1 MSSHFSLLKLIN
13 VSFGFSYH
21 DYVVEGVNLTIPK
34 GRFVSIVGPS
44 GSGKTTLLKI
54 ICGIYNPWHGD
65 VEFID
70 NNGIALHYIPSFG
83 YVPQIETIDWN
94 FPVSVQE
101 VLAMGSWSYKSYL
114 PWIDKKLKQ
123 QIKDILKIL
132 GLDSYGNRHI
142 RELSGGEQQRV
153 FLGRALIRNPEILI
167 LDEPT
172 TGLDYVSREKIFEI
186 LKNLNNDGM
195 TIILSTHDITHIAK
209 RSPWVVCFNK
219 SIISEGYPRDV
230 LKEDTLLK
238 TYGLPDY
245 KTLVDEDHG

>member
-1 MSSHFSLLKLIN
+1 MSTFSFLKLIDI
-13 VSFGFSYH
+13 SFGFSYH
-21 DYVVEGVNLTIPK
+21 DYVVEGVNLEIPK

-44 GSGKTTLLKI
+44 GAGKTTLLKI
-54 ICGIYNPWHGD
+54 ISGIHEPWHGD

-70 NNGIALHYIPSFG
+70 DEGIPLHHIPSIG
-83 YVPQIETIDWN
+83 YIPQIETIDWT

-101 VLAMGSWSYKSYL
+101 VLSMGSWNYKSYL

-123 QIKDILKIL
+123 RIKDILKIL
-132 GLDSYGNRHI
+132 GLDNYCNRHI

-186 LKNLNNDGM
+186 LRNLNNDGI
-195 TIILSTHDITHIAK
+195 TVILSTHDITNIAK

-230 LKEDTLLK
+230 LKETTLLQ
-238 TYGLPDY
+238 TFGLPDY
-245 KTLVDEDHG
+245 RALTDE

>member
-1 MSSHFSLLKLIN
+1 MLKLVN

-44 GSGKTTLLKI
+44 GAGKTTLLKI
-54 ICGIYNPWHGD
+54 ISGIHEPWHGD
-65 VEFID
+65 VEFMD
-70 NNGIALHYIPSFG
+70 NDGIHLYNIPSIG
-83 YVPQIETIDWN
+83 YVPQIETIDWS

-101 VLAMGSWSYKSYL
+101 VLAMGSWNYKSYL

-123 QIKDILKIL
+123 QIKDVLKIL
-132 GLDSYGNRHI
+132 GLNGYGSRHI

-186 LKNLNNDGM
+186 LKNLNNNGM
-195 TIILSTHDITHIAK
+195 TIILSTHDIIHIAK
-209 RSPWVVCFNK
+209 RSQWVVCFNK
-219 SIISEGYPRDV
+219 TMISEGYPRDV
-230 LKEDTLLK
+230 LEETTLLK
-238 TYGLPDY
+238 TFGLPDY
-245 KTLVDEDHG
+245 RTLTREDHD

>member
-1 MSSHFSLLKLIN
+1 LLKLID

-21 DYVVEGVNLTIPK
+21 DYVVEGVNLEIPK

-44 GSGKTTLLKI
+44 GAGKTTLLKI
-54 ICGIYNPWHGD
+54 ISGIHEPWHGD

-70 NNGIALHYIPSFG
+70 VEGIPLHHIPSIG
-83 YVPQIETIDWN
+83 YIPQIEAIDWT

-101 VLAMGSWSYKSYL
+101 VLAMGSWNYKSYL

-132 GLDSYGNRHI
+132 GLHDDGNRHI
-142 RELSGGEQQRV
+142 RELSGGQQQRV

-186 LKNLNNDGM
+186 LKNLNNDGV
-195 TIILSTHDITHIAK
+195 TVILSTHDITNIAK

-230 LKEDTLLK
+230 LKETTLLQ
-238 TYGLPDY
+238 TFGLTDY
-245 KTLVDEDHG
+245 RALTDEDDG

>member
-1 MSSHFSLLKLIN
+1 MLKLIDI
-13 VSFGFSYH
+13 SFGFSYH
-21 DYVVEGVNLTIPK
+21 DYVVEGVNLEIPK

-44 GSGKTTLLKI
+44 GAGKTTLLKI
-54 ICGIYNPWHGD
+54 ISGIHEPWHGD
-65 VEFID
+65 VEFTD
-70 NNGIALHYIPSFG
+70 SEGIPLHYIPSIG
-83 YVPQIETIDWN
+83 YIHQIETIDWT

-101 VLAMGSWSYKSYL
+101 VLAMGSWNYKSYL

-123 QIKDILKIL
+123 QTKDILKML
-132 GLDSYGNRHI
+132 GLNDYGNRHI

-153 FLGRALIRNPEILI
+153 FLGRALMRNPEILI

-186 LKNLNNDGM
+186 LKNLNNDGV
-195 TIILSTHDITHIAK
+195 TVILSTHDITNIAK

-230 LKEDTLLK
+230 LKETTLLQ
-238 TYGLPDY
+238 TFGLTDY
-245 KTLVDEDHG
+245 RALTDEDDG